1 MVQPRNRAVP
11 ALDLAVVGSVTL
23 FACFGVW
30 TEQHYGP
37 HPQPWPP
44 GAYLLTVA
52 AALPLLLR
60 RTRPVLASALCLAC
74 IAAYHF
80 AGYPGLAPAV
90 LVFLVCAGLPMY
102 AARYGLALGL
112 LAALLVWL
120 IPTLPPHRVAWY
132 GLDVSM
138 PAVAYAASAIVGH
151 FARRRQLEHEA
162 RVRQEAAA
170 AEERTG
176 RRLAEE
182 RLRIARE
189 LHDVLAHTIAVVAI
203 QSSVAIDALDAD
215 ESPAAREA
223 MLQVRGAARQ
233 AMPELR
239 AALDMLRGG
248 DTVRG
253 SFGESPDS
261 SGSAESGAL
270 PDARPQPGLADLPDL
285 VRQLRESGLEVE
297 LDTDGLDTGAPGS
310 AADLPPLL
318 QLTAYRIVQEALTN
332 TLRHAHASRATVVLR
347 RRDGWL
353 LVEVTDDGQGPV
365 AEQQALGFG
374 LLGMRERAEALGGR
388 VETGPR
394 PERSGFLVRAEL
406 PWETG

>member
-11 ALDLAVVGSVTL
+11 ALDLAVVGSVTV

-30 TEQHYGP
+30 AEQHYGP

-102 AARYGLALGL
+102 AARNGLALGL

-120 IPTLPPHRVAWY
+120 IPTLPPNRVPWY

-138 PAVAYAASAIVGH
+138 PAVAYAASAVVGH

-162 RVRQEAAA
+162 MVRQEAAA

-189 LHDVLAHTIAVVAI
+189 LHDVLAHTISVVAV
-203 QSSVAIDALDAD
+203 QSSVALDALDAD

-239 AALDMLRGG
+239 AALDMLRGE
-248 DTVRG
+248 
-253 SFGESPDS
+253 SGET
-261 SGSAESGAL
+261 GESGAL

-285 VRQLRESGLEVE
+285 ARQLRESGLEVA
-297 LDTDGLDTGAPGS
+297 LDTGGASS
-310 AADLPPLL
+310 AADLPPLV

-332 TLRHAHASRATVVLR
+332 TLRHAHASRASVVHATVVLR
-347 RRDGWL
+347 RQDGRL
-353 LVEVTDDGQGPV
+353 LVEVADDGEGFVEATP
-365 AEQQALGFG
+365 ASGFG

-394 PERSGFLVRAEL
+394 PDRSGFLVRAEL